1 VKRFFAIFLVLIS
14 VCSAQ
19 KWQPKIPNLI
29 LDTLIVPLAADSLDI
44 SDFPEVLDTRK
55 EGGNYLVT
63 RQKLKIGKYIPVDER
78 VVLTDSLSLVLGK
91 SLAADSV
98 RVEGRLVIDHL
109 SLWYD
114 SSIPRRDG
122 WVLNGYTREETTGG
136 ETVRDWQ
143 WEVREEKEK
152 SKKGKKQKGE
162 AKEKKDGFKLFSKKE
177 KPSDEEIHQE
187 KFNKLISRWMTL
199 QAQGLKEMSEDAI
212 TVSTHPYRRQ
222 FLIWADM
229 IIYPDG
235 FGVEARLSLD
245 YPMDQYD
252 NYERGIAAFYF
263 RQGPFYQTVA
273 IEKMTKL
280 WYRRFN
286 EKTLFRT
293 TVTGRFGFNGY
304 DQTQFEYLDVIN
316 IFNLGATVSPVLEYR
331 PPYHKGFFFG
341 AGFQAGINFIPA
353 LVSLNKPSS
362 KLNRSGVPLDTFELG
377 LILTVGYRR
386 P

>member
-1 VKRFFAIFLVLIS
+1 MKRFSAIFLVLIS

-29 LDTLIVPLAADSLDI
+29 LDTLVVPLVTDSLDI

-55 EGGNYLVT
+55 EGGNYLTT
-63 RQKLKIGKYIPVDER
+63 RQKLKMGKYIPVDER

-152 SKKGKKQKGE
+152 
-162 AKEKKDGFKLFSKKE
+162 KDRFKLFSKKE

-187 KFNKLISRWMTL
+187 KFNKLISRWMAL

-304 DQTQFEYLDVIN
+304 DQTQFEYLNVIN
-316 IFNLGATVSPVLEYR
+316 MFNLGTTISPVLEYR
-331 PPYHKGFFFG
+331 PPYHKGLFFG

>member
-1 VKRFFAIFLVLIS
+1 MNRFSAIFLVLIS
-14 VCSAQ
+14 VSSAQ

-29 LDTLIVPLAADSLDI
+29 LDTLVVPLAADSLDI

-55 EGGNYLVT
+55 KGGNYLAT
-63 RQKLKIGKYIPVDER
+63 RQKLKIGNYIPVDEK
-78 VVLTDSLSLVLGK
+78 VVLTDSLSLVLAK

-98 RVEGRLVIDHL
+98 TLEGRLVIDHL

-114 SSIPRRDG
+114 SSIPRRNG
-122 WVLNGYTREETTGG
+122 WVLNGYTREETAKG
-136 ETVRDWQ
+136 ETIRGWQ

-152 SKKGKKQKGE
+152 NKKGNKQKGE
-162 AKEKKDGFKLFSKKE
+162 AKEKKDGFKLFSNKE
-177 KPSDEEIHQE
+177 KPSDEELHQE

-199 QAQGLKEMSEDAI
+199 QSQGLKEMSEDAI
-212 TVSTHPYRRQ
+212 MVSTDPYRRQ

-286 EKTLFRT
+286 EKMLFRT

-316 IFNLGATVSPVLEYR
+316 IFNFGATVSPVLEYR

-341 AGFQAGINFIPA
+341 AGFQAGINLIPA
-353 LVSLNKPSS
+353 LVSLKKPSS
-362 KLNRSGVPLDTFELG
+362 KLNKSSVPLDTFELG